1 MSFDPVAHDT
11 IGMKIAAEAY
21 GAEGQDS
28 TAVMA
33 QAIPW
38 LGSATKLGLGGKNLL
53 GTILNP
59 NRMHRN
65 LP

>member
-1 MSFDPVAHDT
+1 MSFDPMADDT
-11 IGMKIAAEAY
+11 IGMKIA
-21 GAEGQDS
+21 
-28 TAVMA
+28 VMA
-33 QAIPW
+33 QATPW